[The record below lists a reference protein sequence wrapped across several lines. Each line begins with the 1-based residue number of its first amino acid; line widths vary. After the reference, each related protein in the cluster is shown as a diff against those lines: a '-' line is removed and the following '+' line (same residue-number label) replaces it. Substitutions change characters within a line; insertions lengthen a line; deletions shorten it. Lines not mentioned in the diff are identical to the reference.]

1 MTDAPVPPGSSS
13 VTGPDVRP
21 DVVELLGALEAR
33 GWTLATA
40 ESLTGG
46 LLSTTIVDVPGA
58 SRVLRGAVVAY
69 ATDVKESVLGV
80 DGGLLAAHGAV
91 HPEVARQMAERV
103 RDVLRADVGVA
114 TTGVAGPD
122 PQAGRAPGT
131 VCVAASGPG
140 GTEVRE
146 LPLAGDRAA
155 VRIRGRDAAAGAAGE
170 RPGGPAREQHPTSRR
185 CTARDRQQDRQPT
198 GGTHGQRARAPSR
211 TGHRRRERTAGG
223 VR

>member
-46 LLSTTIVDVPGA
+46 LLSATIVDVPGA

-103 RDVLRADVGVA
+103 RDVLRAAVGVA
-114 TTGVAGPD
+114 PAGVAGPG
-122 PQAGRAPGT
+122 PPVGPAPGA
-131 VCVAASGPG
+131 VCVGAGGAG

-146 LPLAGDRAA
+146 LHLAGDRAA
-155 VRIRGRDAAAGAAGE
+155 VRAGSVAAEVGLARAALGARTRPAAG
-170 RPGGPAREQHPTSRR
+170 
-185 CTARDRQQDRQPT
+185 
-198 GGTHGQRARAPSR
+198 
-211 TGHRRRERTAGG
+211 
-223 VR
+223 

>member
-13 VTGPDVRP
+13 ITGPDVRP

-46 LLSTTIVDVPGA
+46 LLSATIVDVPGA

-114 TTGVAGPD
+114 TT
-122 PQAGRAPGT
+122 
-131 VCVAASGPG
+131 
-140 GTEVRE
+140 
-146 LPLAGDRAA
+146 
-155 VRIRGRDAAAGAAGE
+155 
-170 RPGGPAREQHPTSRR
+170 
-185 CTARDRQQDRQPT
+185 
-198 GGTHGQRARAPSR
+198 
-211 TGHRRRERTAGG
+211 
-223 VR
+223 

>member
-46 LLSTTIVDVPGA
+46 LLSATIVDVPGA
-58 SRVLRGAVVAY
+58 SRVLRGAGVAD
-69 ATDVKESVLGV
+69 ATAGTESGGGV
-80 DGGLLAAHGAV
+80 AGGLGAAPGAGRV
-91 HPEVARQMAERV
+91 VGARQMAERV

-122 PQAGRAPGT
+122 PQDGRAPGT
-131 VCVAASGPG
+131 VFVAASGPG

-146 LPLAGDRAA
+146 LHLAGDRAA
-155 VRIRGRDAAAGAAGE
+155 GRAATVAAAVAL
-170 RPGGPAREQHPTSRR
+170 
-185 CTARDRQQDRQPT
+185 
-198 GGTHGQRARAPSR
+198 ARAAVGPR
-211 TGHRRRERTAGG
+211 PPTA
-223 VR
+223 

>member
-46 LLSTTIVDVPGA
+46 LLSATIVDVPGA

-69 ATDVKESVLGV
+69 ATDVKEAVLGV
-80 DGGLLAAHGAV
+80 DGGRRAAAGAGPPAV
-91 HPEVARQMAERV
+91 GRGRAERV

-122 PQAGRAPGT
+122 PQDGRAPGT
-131 VCVAASGPG
+131 VFVAASGPG

-146 LPLAGDRAA
+146 LHLAGDRAA
-155 VRIRGRDAAAGAAGE
+155 VRAATVAAAVAL
-170 RPGGPAREQHPTSRR
+170 
-185 CTARDRQQDRQPT
+185 
-198 GGTHGQRARAPSR
+198 ARAAVGPR
-211 TGHRRRERTAGG
+211 PPTA
-223 VR
+223 